1 MISVSG
7 RKWQERKTNTK
18 LVEKIQQDFNFS
30 KIISK
35 LIVARNFDENEIYLI
50 DNFLELLN
58 VFHKYK
64 DFNKSVELIEN
75 AINNKENICI
85 LGDYDVDGSVAV
97 SLWIKFLENINHPYF
112 YYIPDREKDGY
123 GASKR
128 LFQKLIKKKPKLVV
142 MVDCGSTSSEAIDYL
157 NENNIKSLVID
168 HHEITKP
175 FPKANMIINP
185 KKNNGYIEYDYLCA
199 TALTYFFLD
208 MLAKKIKSKINLRK
222 YLIYV
227 LLATVCDVMPIRK
240 LNRLIAITA
249 LKEFDCNN
257 NLAINELYKLNNK
270 INKININDLG
280 YLIGPILN
288 SGGRLGKS
296 DYAVELLTTK
306 NIEIISKKS
315 KDLMVLNN
323 KRKKIEFAILKFINF
338 KKIEIENKN
347 VIFYYEPSINEG
359 LLGII
364 AARLKDYFQKPSIVI
379 TNSKNFLKSSARSTH
394 NYDIGKAIKKSL
406 DQNIIINGGGHN
418 MAAGFTL
425 QKSKRLIFEEFILND
440 FIKSNTSFD
449 TSLKYDSQ
457 ISSTA
462 FNKDFFDDI
471 KRIEP
476 FGNSNPLPTF
486 FLKDLKVIKSSIL
499 KGKYISSILKS
510 KAGLSINTI
519 FFDSLD
525 SKIADH
531 LLNYK
536 KYFNVIGQI
545 NEYFINNKKKL
556 QLIIKDITL

>member
-7 RKWQERKTNTK
+7 RKWQERKTKTK

-50 DNFLELLN
+50 DNFLELSN
-58 VFHKYK
+58 VFHKNQ
-64 DFNKSVELIEN
+64 DFNESVELIEI

-97 SLWIKFLENINHPYF
+97 SLWIKFLENINHPNF

-128 LFQKLIKKKPKLVV
+128 LFEKLIKKKPKLVV

-157 NENNIKSLVID
+157 NKNNIKSLVID

-249 LKEFDCNN
+249 LKEFDFNDN
-257 NLAINELYKLNNK
+257 HAFNELYKLNDKKNK
-270 INKININDLG
+270 VNIDDLG

-296 DYAVELLTTK
+296 NYAVELLTSK
-306 NIEIISKKS
+306 NKEVISQKS
-315 KDLMVLNN
+315 KDLIELNN
-323 KRKKIEFAILKFINF
+323 KRKKLEYSILKSINF
-338 KKIEIENKN
+338 SQIEKENKN
-347 VIFYYEPSINEG
+347 VIFYYEPNINEG

-379 TNSKNFLKSSARSTH
+379 TNSKKNLKSSARSTH
-394 NYDIGKAIKKSL
+394 NYNIGKAIKKSL
-406 DQNIIINGGGHN
+406 DQNIILNGGGHN

-425 QKSKRLIFEEFILND
+425 KKSNLLIFEKFILKD
-440 FIKSNTSFD
+440 YIRSNISLD
-449 TSLKYDSQ
+449 TSLKFESQ
-457 ISSTA
+457 ISSSA
-462 FNKDFFDDI
+462 FNKDFFNDI

-486 FLKDLKVIKSSIL
+486 FFKDLKVIKSSIL
-499 KGKYISSILKS
+499 KEKYISSILKS
-510 KAGLSINTI
+510 KTGHSINAI
-519 FFDSLD
+519 FFDSLN